1 MDFYVYLHKKKT
13 TGEVFYVGKGCGP
26 RAWTKARRSS
36 EWNEVVEKYGY
47 FVEIV
52 ENNLQEWYSFELE
65 GLLIDYYGK
74 LSDKDGSLVNKKGG
88 SSCNFDSTIKKADRD
103 YSTYTFYNFST
114 EEKFIGNRYD
124 FKKKYKDVEA
134 HILFYGNRSSK
145 GWIVLDSK
153 SDFEVLCFKNK
164 FKGEYSSL
172 SSDKEFHLYNLYTNC
187 EFIGTRHAF
196 QEKFGFKPNHIL
208 RPGKVVQHQEG
219 WCLYSER
226 NSVKRLKQYHF
237 ISEFG
242 EEFVGTRTE
251 FKHKYGINPAALFGK
266 RSARYVS
273 GWALFQ
279 FKDIAFVDGY
289 DRNIYKFVH
298 KNGDVF
304 EGTRGA
310 FEKRFGI
317 NIRPLFGKGKSK
329 TQKGWRLEEFSCKN
343 EESVL

>member
-1 MDFYVYLHKKKT
+1 MLNGLGGFFVFERSFVLDFYVYLHKKKT
-13 TGEVFYVGKGCGP
+13 NGEVFYVGKGCGP

-153 SDFEVLCFKNK
+153 SDFEVLCLKINLKESTLPFQAIKNFIYTIFIQIVNLLVLVMLFRK
-164 FKGEYSSL
+164 
-172 SSDKEFHLYNLYTNC
+172 SSDLNLTTFLDLEKLYNIKRVGV
-187 EFIGTRHAF
+187 FI
-196 QEKFGFKPNHIL
+196 
-208 RPGKVVQHQEG
+208 
-219 WCLYSER
+219 
-226 NSVKRLKQYHF
+226 LKE
-237 ISEFG
+237 I
-242 EEFVGTRTE
+242 
-251 FKHKYGINPAALFGK
+251 
-266 RSARYVS
+266 
-273 GWALFQ
+273 
-279 FKDIAFVDGY
+279 
-289 DRNIYKFVH
+289 
-298 KNGDVF
+298 
-304 EGTRGA
+304 
-310 FEKRFGI
+310 
-317 NIRPLFGKGKSK
+317 
-329 TQKGWRLEEFSCKN
+329 
-343 EESVL
+343 VLNA